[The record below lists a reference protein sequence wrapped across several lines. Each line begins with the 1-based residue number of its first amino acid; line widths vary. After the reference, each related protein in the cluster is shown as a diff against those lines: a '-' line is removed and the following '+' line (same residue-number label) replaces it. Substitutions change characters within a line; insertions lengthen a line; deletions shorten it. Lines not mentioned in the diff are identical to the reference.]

1 MNSAADHAREAYL
14 AGVLL
19 ALGIQKLKLLPSTQF
34 EKLRLHVRDSLRKM
48 DVSPDLVDLEQFK
61 SLSADEAVPVVIDMK
76 SALETAIRKGSGD
89 FASGLFLLTFDFML
103 VSTNPQSVSELDSD
117 FVPRAVELGF
127 ERGPF
132 EKTLAR
138 LATDPD
144 GAVAEYEKSAEVVI
158 SKRAKR
164 SNRARRDAV
173 REPHANETR
182 GAISVVIALL
192 AAVGGLTLVLGL
204 VWKMTEST
212 VALVAIS
219 ITAVLVLVLVLAY
232 VAASTHILRGT
243 QLERVL
249 LGVLDKVSVLAALVG
264 RRKKDPPMN
273 GR

>member
-1 MNSAADHAREAYL
+1 MNNATDHAREAYL
-14 AGVLL
+14 AGTLL
-19 ALGIQKLKLLPSTQF
+19 ALGIQKLKLLPNTQF

-103 VSTNPQSVSELDSD
+103 VSTNPQSVSELESD

-138 LATDPD
+138 LTTDPD

-158 SKRAKR
+158 SKRAGESSPR
-164 SNRARRDAV
+164 LLDAF
-173 REPHANETR
+173 ELKP
-182 GAISVVIALL
+182 G
-192 AAVGGLTLVLGL
+192 VGGFKVDLKRL
-204 VWKMTEST
+204 W
-212 VALVAIS
+212 ALVK
-219 ITAVLVLVLVLAY
+219 
-232 VAASTHILRGT
+232 HCFRRRRG
-243 QLERVL
+243 
-249 LGVLDKVSVLAALVG
+249 S
-264 RRKKDPPMN
+264 
-273 GR
+273 